1 LKPPETKH
9 LKLKRAVL
17 VSISAYNFNLSRYI
31 MGTNFPWQ
39 YDVWQKSATEKV
51 TLNLH
56 YQSERKWGS
65 GNIAAE

>member
-1 LKPPETKH
+1 
-9 LKLKRAVL
+9 
-17 VSISAYNFNLSRYI
+17 